1 MHTYKIYLSY
11 LGGMHYAEVTAKNPE
26 EAKRLFWE
34 VVEQENGKHFAK
46 NAKTFGDFKIKKLI
60 VLRRA

>member
-11 LGGMHYAEVTAKNPE
+11 HSGIHYAEVTAKNPE

-34 VVEQENGKHFAK
+34 AVEQEEGKHFAQD
-46 NAKTFGDFKIKKLI
+46 AKTFGDFKIRKLI